1 MTHFNHQGTTGTQKS
16 CLNSC
21 LGFRQFASVSCRWIQ
36 ILDSQSRLCVLACRL
51 ICVEVFGSQRD
62 IARNFIIIYLAK
74 PTVILLSVVIVQD
87 NLAAWTDFSLRCPV
101 SLALCFLVNVQRE
114 TWNQGQSV
122 SQSVSMN
129 RLTNEQKGNFWYV
142 STRHTIKALLVLH
155 AYVFNEFNRFFWQH
169 SLNWSSAN
177 VMWI

>member
-1 MTHFNHQGTTGTQKS
+1 MPCHMTAAHKNTKNKQLCLFVTKKKSSNVMTHFNHQGTTGTQKS

-36 ILDSQSRLCVLACRL
+36 ILDSQSRLCVLACLL

-74 PTVILLSVVIVQD
+74 LTLILLSVVIVQD

-114 TWNQGQSV
+114 TWYQGQSV
-122 SQSVSMN
+122 SQS
-129 RLTNEQKGNFWYV
+129 ECE
-142 STRHTIKALLVLH
+142 HEE
-155 AYVFNEFNRFFWQH
+155 AY
-169 SLNWSSAN
+169 
-177 VMWI
+177 